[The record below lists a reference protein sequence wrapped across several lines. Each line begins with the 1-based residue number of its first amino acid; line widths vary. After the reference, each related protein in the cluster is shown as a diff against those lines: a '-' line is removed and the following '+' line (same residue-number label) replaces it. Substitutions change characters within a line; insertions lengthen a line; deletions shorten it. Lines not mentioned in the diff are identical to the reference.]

1 MSLFNLLTILIV
13 IVSIL
18 LIGIILLQEP
28 KEQTTAYGGA
38 AAPVQR
44 IGINQKADFLEK
56 ATWVLV
62 SLLLFFTFLSSVA
75 LKNVK
80 PSKVA
85 ISPNLAKLKEDQKSI
100 NLNKVEPT
108 DQPAVSAGVEGVKGD
123 EAAKPSLQ
131 EEK

>member
-1 MSLFNLLTILIV
+1 MSLFNFLTILIV

-18 LIGIILLQEP
+18 LIGIIILQEP
-28 KEQTTAYGGA
+28 KEKTTAYGGG

-80 PSKVA
+80 PSKVVL
-85 ISPNLAKLKEDQKSI
+85 SPNLAKLKEDQKSI
-100 NLNKVEPT
+100 NLNKVEPK
-108 DQPAVSAGVEGVKGD
+108 DKPAVSAVAEGD
-123 EAAKPSLQ
+123 DTSKPILE